1 MRDWLDVEH
10 AGADLSVSI
19 TRAEFFVLRAP
30 CETPVRTSFGTM
42 LDRPAVYVRLEASDG
57 ATGLGEVWCNFPSC
71 GAEHRGRLLESAV
84 FPALLERDF
93 VSPAECFAALTT
105 RFERLAIQAGEEGP
119 IAQCLAGI
127 DGALWDMVAKRAGA
141 PLYRMLGG
149 NDPIIGVYASGINP
163 TGAVETVARC
173 RARGYTAFKL
183 KIGFGDEIDLANLAG
198 IADGLSDGDQM
209 MTDVNQGWT
218 VEKSLAML
226 PKLAGFPLRWLEEP
240 LLATSP
246 PTQWQE
252 LARASPIP
260 LAAGENI
267 MGQETFERA
276 AKGGAF
282 GVLQPDL
289 CKWGGI
295 SGTFP
300 VARGILD
307 AGLRYC
313 PHFLG
318 GGIGLAA
325 SAHLLAA
332 VGGDG
337 ILEIDSNANPL
348 REDLFSPDISA
359 GRIDIGRA
367 DGIGISDAEFR
378 DVLRS
383 QPKGTLAAQA
393 QATR

>member
-42 LDRPAVYVRLEASDG
+42 LDRPAVFVRLEASDG

-198 IADGLSDGDQM
+198 IADGLSNGDQM

-252 LARASPIP
+252 LARAS
-260 LAAGENI
+260 
-267 MGQETFERA
+267 
-276 AKGGAF
+276 
-282 GVLQPDL
+282 
-289 CKWGGI
+289 
-295 SGTFP
+295 
-300 VARGILD
+300 
-307 AGLRYC
+307 
-313 PHFLG
+313 
-318 GGIGLAA
+318 
-325 SAHLLAA
+325 
-332 VGGDG
+332 
-337 ILEIDSNANPL
+337 
-348 REDLFSPDISA
+348 
-359 GRIDIGRA
+359 
-367 DGIGISDAEFR
+367 
-378 DVLRS
+378 
-383 QPKGTLAAQA
+383 
-393 QATR
+393 